1 MLEAATEGEL
11 TVRAK
16 NDGTRVIGG
25 RFPYGKTATLSD
37 GGRKGRPRKERFK
50 PRAFSY
56 RVELPT
62 EEIHLLVG
70 HDYDRPLASKLNK
83 TLTLTDSDDALSFEA
98 EIGPD
103 VADTSYGKDI
113 LALIQSGLVV
123 GLSPGFRIPP
133 ERAVKEA
140 ESVEE
145 EDPAEGLAIIRTIN
159 EALLYELSIVTRP
172 AYKESQVEARSWSV
186 GWNSRNLSAL
196 SRAMMYR

>member
-62 EEIHLLVG
+62 EDIHLLVG
-70 HDYDRPLASKLNK
+70 HSYDKPLASKLNK
-83 TLTLTDSDDALSFEA
+83 TLTLTDSDDALTFEA
-98 EIGPD
+98 EIAPD

-113 LALIQSGLVV
+113 LALIASGLVV

-133 ERAVKEA
+133 ERAVQEA
-140 ESVEE
+140 ETVEE

-172 AYKESQVEARSWSV
+172 AYKESQVEARSWQPPS
-186 GWNSRNLSAL
+186 NYAAHMI
-196 SRAMMYR
+196 RAMAYR